1 MRRGRSGIQTKF
13 PRDSPEAVMYKR
25 VFGVDR
31 AKIQEIMRVSEVTER
46 PRRTDNGAYLLGS
59 WYSSLICIWQ
69 MGQSGVQ
76 PQRFVLICGVAEDL
90 RPVVDREEVIGVFA
104 EKSNV
109 LGEVTRLGIVWGL

>member
-1 MRRGRSGIQTKF
+1 
-13 PRDSPEAVMYKR
+13 
-25 VFGVDR
+25 
-31 AKIQEIMRVSEVTER
+31 
-46 PRRTDNGAYLLGS
+46 
-59 WYSSLICIWQ
+59 

-109 LGEVTRLGIVWGL
+109 LEEVTRLGIVCGL